1 MQINLYSTDG
11 RYFFQR
17 IEVGEG
23 EQQRMLCKLN
33 ILRLTNDLWRKI
45 FRRAN
50 VHSKFEQP
58 ENTCYV
64 MYALY

>member
-33 ILRLTNDLWRKI
+33 ILRLTNDL
-45 FRRAN
+45 
-50 VHSKFEQP
+50 
-58 ENTCYV
+58 
-64 MYALY
+64 